1 MTETIE
7 FEHGLQFH
15 RKADN
20 PGGKPTYASILCKQS
35 NTNIQR
41 KLRKQDIAETNNN
54 TSIALNLKNVIT
66 INQDPQ
72 PQQHQTPKMKTCKTQ
87 KKKLEEEIK
96 RLKNEVASLKNI
108 M

>member
-15 RKADN
+15 RKTDN

-35 NTNIQR
+35 NTKIQR

-54 TSIALNLKNVIT
+54 TSIALNLINVIT

-72 PQQHQTPKMKTCKTQ
+72 RQQKDENMQNT

>member
-15 RKADN
+15 RKTDN

-66 INQDPQ
+66 INHDPQ
-72 PQQHQTPKMKTCKTQ
+72 PQQKDENMQNTKKNW
-87 KKKLEEEIK
+87 KKK
-96 RLKNEVASLKNI
+96 
-108 M
+108 

>member
-1 MTETIE
+1 MIETIE

-15 RKADN
+15 RKTDN

-54 TSIALNLKNVIT
+54 TSIALNLINVIT

-72 PQQHQTPKMKTCKTQ
+72 RQQKDENMQNT
-87 KKKLEEEIK
+87 KKKIGRRNKTIEK
-96 RLKNEVASLKNI
+96 
-108 M
+108 

>member
-15 RKADN
+15 RKTDN

-54 TSIALNLKNVIT
+54 TSIALNLINVIT

-72 PQQHQTPKMKTCKTQ
+72 RQQKDENMQNT

-96 RLKNEVASLKNI
+96 RLKNDVASLNNI

>member
-1 MTETIE
+1 MIETIE

-15 RKADN
+15 RKTDN

-54 TSIALNLKNVIT
+54 TSIALNLINVIT

-72 PQQHQTPKMKTCKTQ
+72 RQQKDENMQNT

>member
-1 MTETIE
+1 MIETIE
-7 FEHGLQFH
+7 FEHGLQFQ
-15 RKADN
+15 RKTDN

-54 TSIALNLKNVIT
+54 TSIALNLINVIT

-72 PQQHQTPKMKTCKTQ
+72 RQQKDENMQNTKKNW
-87 KKKLEEEIK
+87 KKK
-96 RLKNEVASLKNI
+96 
-108 M
+108 

>member
-1 MTETIE
+1 MIETIE

-15 RKADN
+15 RKTDN

-54 TSIALNLKNVIT
+54 TSIALNLINVIT

-72 PQQHQTPKMKTCKTQ
+72 RQQKDENMQNT

-96 RLKNEVASLKNI
+96 RLKNEVVSLKNI

>member
-15 RKADN
+15 RKTDN
-20 PGGKPTYASILCKQS
+20 PGGKPTYRSIHCKQS

-41 KLRKQDIAETNNN
+41 KLRKKDIAETNNN
-54 TSIALNLKNVIT
+54 TSIALNLINVIT

-72 PQQHQTPKMKTCKTQ
+72 PQRHQTPKMKTCKTQ
-87 KKKLEEEIK
+87 KKKNWK
-96 RLKNEVASLKNI
+96 KK
-108 M
+108 

>member
-1 MTETIE
+1 M
-7 FEHGLQFH
+7 QFH

-54 TSIALNLKNVIT
+54 TSIALNLINVIT

-72 PQQHQTPKMKTCKTQ
+72 RQQKDENMQNTKKNW
-87 KKKLEEEIK
+87 KKK
-96 RLKNEVASLKNI
+96 
-108 M
+108 

>member
-15 RKADN
+15 RKTDN

-35 NTNIQR
+35 NTKIQR

-54 TSIALNLKNVIT
+54 TSIALNLINVIT

-72 PQQHQTPKMKTCKTQ
+72 RQQKDENMQNTKKNW
-87 KKKLEEEIK
+87 KKK
-96 RLKNEVASLKNI
+96 
-108 M
+108 

>member
-1 MTETIE
+1 MIETIE

-15 RKADN
+15 RKTDN

-54 TSIALNLKNVIT
+54 TSIALNLINVIT

-72 PQQHQTPKMKTCKTQ
+72 RQQKDENMQNTKKNW
-87 KKKLEEEIK
+87 KKK
-96 RLKNEVASLKNI
+96 
-108 M
+108 

>member
-1 MTETIE
+1 MIETIE

-15 RKADN
+15 RKTDN

-35 NTNIQR
+35 NTKIQR

-54 TSIALNLKNVIT
+54 TSIALNLINVIT

-72 PQQHQTPKMKTCKTQ
+72 RQQKDENMQNTKKNW
-87 KKKLEEEIK
+87 KKK
-96 RLKNEVASLKNI
+96 
-108 M
+108 

>member
-15 RKADN
+15 RKTDN

-54 TSIALNLKNVIT
+54 TSIVLNLINVIT

-72 PQQHQTPKMKTCKTQ
+72 RQQKDENMQNT

>member
-1 MTETIE
+1 MIETIE

-15 RKADN
+15 RKTDN

-35 NTNIQR
+35 NTKIQR

-54 TSIALNLKNVIT
+54 TSIALNLINVIT

-72 PQQHQTPKMKTCKTQ
+72 RQQKDENMQNT

>member
-54 TSIALNLKNVIT
+54 TSIALNLINVIT

-72 PQQHQTPKMKTCKTQ
+72 RQQKDENMQNTKKNW
-87 KKKLEEEIK
+87 KKK
-96 RLKNEVASLKNI
+96 
-108 M
+108 